1 MCAPFEI
8 LLRFSGR
15 NRPNHSGEKLFTSER
30 LRFFGARHLHYSN
43 LLTTGGWSRGGFLR
57 SGILKQEREP
67 GSSLRSSG
75 FFSLSCV
82 FVAATLENRSE
93 RRKFDSQS
101 PSPRVAVGIWIS
113 VRNNLAILQNKYI
126 KEYTKRSA
134 RKFLVQC
141 RQIEVHQ
148 IDNQFIQPL
157 KTSAKSQIL
166 RRVLFCFRHRFL
178 SPSPLL
184 FRRVWEKFGGKYLY
198 RYIQIGQ
205 NFH

>member
-1 MCAPFEI
+1 MH
-8 LLRFSGR
+8 LLKFFSDSLGETDQTTLGR
-15 NRPNHSGEKLFTSER
+15 NYSPLSDSVSSGLAIFITAISWPQV
-30 LRFFGARHLHYSN
+30 
-43 LLTTGGWSRGGFLR
+43 GWSRGGFLR

>member
-1 MCAPFEI
+1 MH
-8 LLRFSGR
+8 LLKFFSDSLGETDQTTLGR
-15 NRPNHSGEKLFTSER
+15 NYSPLSDSVSSGLAIFITAISWPQVGR
-30 LRFFGARHLHYSN
+30 
-43 LLTTGGWSRGGFLR
+43 SRGGFLR